1 MEEEALGLLPP
12 AMANAM
18 GDAITGA
25 KTYAHPC
32 DVTNV
37 DFPPRTP
44 RDSYGY
50 RYCLSGYPR

>member
-25 KTYAHPC
+25 KTYAHPSHRVN
-32 DVTNV
+32 DTTVQLRLPV
-37 DFPPRTP
+37 LPV
-44 RDSYGY
+44 
-50 RYCLSGYPR
+50 GYPR